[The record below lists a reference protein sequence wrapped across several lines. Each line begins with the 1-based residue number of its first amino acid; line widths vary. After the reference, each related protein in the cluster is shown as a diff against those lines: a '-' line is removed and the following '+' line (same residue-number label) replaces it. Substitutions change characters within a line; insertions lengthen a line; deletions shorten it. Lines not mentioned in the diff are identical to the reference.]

1 MRNVAVV
8 LVAAFALCL
17 APSRTVAQ
25 APTPTT
31 STEVMNAALQEAF
44 KKAVQDLK
52 PGVSV
57 IDRIVSLQDMGK
69 YNVAVA
75 VVARPAGTS
84 QNSLS
89 HDKIT
94 EIYYVTKGSGTQV
107 TGTMV
112 DGTRNERVSTTI
124 GPGLTSN
131 SPIKNAKSR
140 KLGPG
145 DIQII
150 PPGVAHGF
158 TSVDPGGI
166 EYLVFRVDPEHVVSM
181 PQPPGTP

>member
-1 MRNVAVV
+1 MQKATIWVVAGFVAIAAARV
-8 LVAAFALCL
+8 L
-17 APSRTVAQ
+17 AQ
-25 APTPTT
+25 APSPTT
-31 STEVMNAALQEAF
+31 STEVMNAAVQEAF
-44 KKAVQDLK
+44 TKALQDLK

-57 IDRIVSLQDMGK
+57 SDHIVGLQDIGK
-69 YNVAVA
+69 YNIAVA
-75 VVARPAGTS
+75 VVARPAGTF

-94 EIYYVTKGSGTQV
+94 EIYYVVKGSGTQV

-112 DGTRNERVSTTI
+112 GGTRAARPSTTI
-124 GPGLTSN
+124 GPGMSSN
-131 SPIKNAKSR
+131 SPIQNGKSR

-158 TSVDPGGI
+158 TSIDPGGI
-166 EYLVFRVDPEHVVSM
+166 EYLVFRVDAEHVLS
-181 PQPPGTP
+181 TP

>member
-1 MRNVAVV
+1 MRKATVWALSGFVA
-8 LVAAFALCL
+8 LAAARVF
-17 APSRTVAQ
+17 AQ
-25 APTPTT
+25 APAPTT
-31 STEVMNAALQEAF
+31 STEVMNAAVQEAF
-44 KKAVQDLK
+44 KKALQDLK

-57 IDRIVSLQDMGK
+57 SDHIVGLQDIGK

-75 VVARPAGTS
+75 VVARPAGTFP
-84 QNSLS
+84 NSLS

-94 EIYYVTKGSGTQV
+94 EIYYVVKGSGTQV

-112 DGTRNERVSTTI
+112 DGTRAARPSTTI
-124 GPGLTSN
+124 GPGMSSN
-131 SPIKNAKSR
+131 SPIQNAKSR

-158 TSVDPGGI
+158 TAIDPGGI
-166 EYLVFRVDPEHVVSM
+166 EYLVFRVDTDHVLSR
-181 PQPPGTP
+181 P

>member
-1 MRNVAVV
+1 MRKATLWALSA
-8 LVAAFALCL
+8 LVAL
-17 APSRTVAQ
+17 AAPRVLAQ
-25 APTPTT
+25 GPPPTT
-31 STEVMNAALQEAF
+31 STEVLNADIQQAF
-44 KKAVQDLK
+44 KNALQDLK

-57 IDRIVSLQDMGK
+57 SDHIVGLQDIGK

-75 VVARPAGTS
+75 VVVRPAGTF

-94 EIYYVTKGSGTQV
+94 EIYYVVKGSGTQV

-112 DGTRNERVSTTI
+112 DGTRSARPSTTI
-124 GPGLTSN
+124 GPGMSSN
-131 SPIKNAKSR
+131 SPIQNGKSR

-145 DIQII
+145 DIQVI

-158 TSVDPGGI
+158 TSIDSGGI
-166 EYLVFRVDPEHVVSM
+166 EYLVFRVDTDHVLSV
-181 PQPPGTP
+181 P